1 MSGLLAAIVLL
12 FCAGCEEHSYL
23 NVWIVSGPDHV
34 APGEA
39 ATFVVTSKA
48 TNWSPT
54 FLYEMNW
61 GDTSTTTAKGHT
73 SGDTDRMTHI
83 WRYSGKY
90 EIWATAQLLQHQE
103 YGYLINS
110 SGRRTVI
117 VSTDSDP
124 VIDSAQ
130 FNYKWRPAELSAFAH
145 QPRGESLRL
154 AVQWGD
160 GKADTTS
167 FQPSPCR
174 FSATHTYAYNSD
186 VKVVFRTL
194 SQSGTVSAPETLSAF
209 VTTTGGVASFRQGAY
224 SGSPVIADNVVY
236 LVGPDGF
243 HGLRP
248 GGTQYTYPGTFP
260 GHPSFSSQ
268 TEHVYMGSDDGRL
281 CAFSPM
287 LQLVWD
293 YSSGGSEWGPTAVRG
308 NALYV
313 PCTNDSIYCLI
324 DNGTSVVLGAVFAA
338 RLVDAVVVDA
348 TGSVYFGTGEGYL
361 YKLTAGLNP
370 IWSVS
375 LQAGGRV
382 FSPAIGADG
391 TVFCSS
397 DSNRLYAVNPDDGV
411 VKWTVPLAGVCKRP
425 TVGSDGVYAGTS
437 AGRLYKLDPGTGAAL
452 WEKQLGSDEL
462 AVAPVL
468 TASGYVY
475 VQTNDDRLYC
485 VSQSN
490 GDSVWVCN
498 CAAYLPRQ
506 PRGGATWFT
515 VGANSPTVDAD
526 GKVWVV
532 GSEALYK
539 LDGYGQLDAS
549 SPWPKWQHDVYNTG
563 YVGGGK

>member
-1 MSGLLAAIVLL
+1 MVLL
-12 FCAGCEEHSYL
+12 FCTGCDEHASL
-23 NVWIVSGPDHV
+23 GVWIASGPTHV
-34 APGEA
+34 ARGDT
-39 ATFVVTSKA
+39 ATYVVTSGYSGFFPSG
-48 TNWSPT
+48 T
-54 FLYEMNW
+54 LRYRVEW
-61 GDTSTTTAKGHT
+61 GDSMTITSDVH
-73 SGDTDRMTHI
+73 SIGDTVRFTHA
-83 WRYSGKY
+83 WRKSGTY
-90 EIWATAQLLQHQE
+90 AVTALA
-103 YGYLINS
+103 YGKPDTRSYP
-110 SGRRTVI
+110 RYVV
-117 VSTDSDP
+117 VSDSNDP
-124 VIDSAQ
+124 VIDTAQ
-130 FNYKWRPAELSAFAH
+130 FYSDWRPVELAVAAH
-145 QPRGESLRL
+145 APAGESLRL
-154 AVQWGD
+154 TVSWGD
-160 GKADTTS
+160 GRNETTG
-167 FQPSPCR
+167 FLPSPCR
-174 FSATHTYAYNSD
+174 LSAIHRYAD
-186 VKVVFRTL
+186 AARVQVVVRALDESGRTSFPDTL
-194 SQSGTVSAPETLSAF
+194 SGWVSTYGE
-209 VTTTGGVASFRQGAY
+209 VTSYYLDSY
-224 SGSPVIADNVVY
+224 SGSPVIADDVIY
-236 LVGPDGF
+236 LAGPDGF
-243 HGLRP
+243 CGLRP
-248 GGTQYTYPGTFP
+248 GGTQYTYPGTFA

-281 CAFSPM
+281 CAFSPT

-391 TVFCSS
+391 TVLCSS

-475 VQTNDDRLYC
+475 AQTSGDRLYC

-506 PRGGATWFT
+506 PRGGATWLT
-515 VGANSPTVDAD
+515 VGANSPTVDAE
-526 GKVWVV
+526 GKVWIV

-539 LDGYGQLDAS
+539 LASYGQLDAS
-549 SPWPKWQHDVYNTG
+549 SPWPKWQHDLYNTG
-563 YVGGGK
+563 FVGGGK